1 VLDSVRPLV
10 GIGGSGDQLQILD
23 ELPDRA
29 AKLMAE
35 DKAGKRATLPLPILR
50 ESLETN
56 VLGEDDAAELTG
68 VR

>member
-10 GIGGSGDQLQILD
+10 GIGTPCDQLQILD

-29 AKLMAE
+29 AELMAE

-50 ESLETN
+50 ERLETN
-56 VLGEDDAAELTG
+56 VSGEDDASELTG